1 MLRWVLWQVLLSLLV
16 DGDVGVV
23 VVGEATN
30 SNDSNTTITN
40 NNNSKGLA
48 EVGVAVGGVVVVIG
62 GW

>member
-1 MLRWVLWQVLLSLLV
+1 MLV